1 MRGPGYL
8 GGNPMSIPSR
18 NLETVPVTINH
29 VHWHATVLLDVPPVQ
44 LATEYEPSRI
54 RQRIATYIDG
64 RLINDALYRAV
75 IAIRHEFGLE
85 PYAYVVVFPQEGFE
99 IPIDLRA
106 ISDDPARLVG
116 FVKEPRGMREVV
128 FDYAQ
133 LDGKVADS
141 LAGASR
147 DQSLSVMKQLS
158 SDGQE
163 FTLDDRCSHD
173 ERFAH
178 RFEDG
183 AYYHNFRYVATRLPE
198 AER

>member
-1 MRGPGYL
+1 M
-8 GGNPMSIPSR
+8 NSPSHSP
-18 NLETVPVTINH
+18 ETPPVSTNH
-29 VHWHATVLLDVPPVQ
+29 VHFHATRLLDVPPVQ
-44 LATEYEPSRI
+44 LVTEYEPSRI
-54 RQRIATYIDG
+54 RQRIALHIDG
-64 RLINDALYRAV
+64 RVINDALYRAV
-75 IAIRHEFGLE
+75 IAIRREFDLE
-85 PYAYVVVFPQEGFE
+85 PHAYVVVFPQEGFE

-116 FVKEPRGMREVV
+116 FVKEPRGTREVV
-128 FDYAQ
+128 FDFTQ
-133 LDGKVADS
+133 LEGKLADS

-147 DQSLSVMKQLS
+147 DQSIAVMKQLS

-183 AYYHNFRYVATRLPE
+183 AYQHNYRYVATMLPE
-198 AER
+198 VER